1 MKKIKKIV
9 KYIYE
14 ETWLIP
20 DPRAILV
27 AIPFVYEI
35 FIR

>member
-1 MKKIKKIV
+1 MKKIKKIA

-20 DPRAILV
+20 DPRFVLV
-27 AIPFVYEI
+27 AIPFIYVI